1 MSYSLE
7 FIAHVIL
14 EKQSGNVP
22 KGTKKKL
29 QESCLSHVF
38 CLRNLRDLRETYCF
52 LCANCLSTLACY
64 FPADSAD
71 HAEECSKLHYFAEKD
86 RLGLVWFWVSSAIVC
101 EICGRHWGF
110 VCANCLST
118 LACYSP
124 ADYADHADEYSKA
137 VLFRRERQIGVG
149 VVLRS
154 GYFVCVICEICG
166 RLIVSFVQIV

>member
-1 MSYSLE
+1 MPSAADIHGINKGNKGNSLE

-71 HAEECSKLHYFAEKD
+71 Y
-86 RLGLVWFWVSSAIVC
+86 
-101 EICGRHWGF
+101 
-110 VCANCLST
+110 
-118 LACYSP
+118 
-124 ADYADHADEYSKA
+124 ADEYSMA
-137 VLFRRERQIGVG
+137 VLFRRERQIRNR
-149 VVLRS
+149 VVLGFGVLS
-154 GYFVCVICEICG
+154 A
-166 RLIVSFVQIV
+166 